1 MSDGW
6 KLGVLKRRQAH
17 LEQRLE
23 AQEAAGASATAKKY
37 DVREWEAL
45 DWAIAIL
52 DPMVPRA

>member
-17 LEQRLE
+17 LEKRLDE
-23 AQEAAGASATAKKY
+23 QQAAGASAASMKY

-45 DWAIAIL
+45 NWAITNL
-52 DPMVPRA
+52 EPLVPPA